1 MISILIAEATVC
13 DFKEALE
20 VKKPKSWL
28 KSVSAFANTAGGTLF
43 FGVDNS
49 HNVVG
54 LADPQKDA
62 EEISRL
68 IKERISPVPRFILT
82 AEQEYGKAV
91 LVLSIPKGT
100 HTPYYYKADGIRE
113 AYIRLGDESIVAP
126 DHILHELILDG
137 MNESFDALVSKYD
150 AKDFA
155 FSSLRARYR
164 KWTGK
169 SFDNSFLAS
178 FGLVEEDTDKL
189 TNAGVLIAD
198 ECPLRQSRLFCV
210 RWNGLTK
217 AGGLVDAIDSAEYTG
232 SLILLLENGMNF
244 IKRHNRMMW
253 RKAPTSRIEMPEY
266 AERSCLE
273 ALTNALIHRSYL
285 ELGSEVH
292 IDIFDDRLEITSP
305 GGMVSGKN
313 IQDLDLSKSIILKR
327 RNPVLADVFARL
339 GYMERQGS
347 GIKKIIEN
355 YELEVNY
362 SEDLKPEFFSD
373 SSQFSVILKNLNYG
387 KSIENLVIGSKNQ
400 AIKTENPAIEFQN
413 QAIEAAISK
422 MNANKNTKNKV
433 ISLFRAY
440 GNEGIFGRN
449 DIATLT
455 ATSYSSAGE
464 LIVKLKDSG
473 LITEVKGSGKGKYRF
488 KTIYDKNMKEDW
500 K

>member
-1 MISILIAEATVC
+1 MISTLISEATVC

-28 KSVSAFANTAGGTLF
+28 KSVCAFANTSGGTLF
-43 FGVDNS
+43 FGVDNA
-49 HNVVG
+49 HNIVG
-54 LADPQKDA
+54 LSDPQTDA
-62 EEISRL
+62 ENISRL
-68 IKERISPVPRFILT
+68 IKERISPIPRFILT

-113 AYIRLGDESIVAP
+113 AYIRLGDESIGAP

-137 MNESFDALVSKYD
+137 MNESFDSLVSKYD

-198 ECPLRQSRLFCV
+198 DCPLRQSRVFCV

-232 SLILLLENGMNF
+232 SLILLLEEGMNF

-292 IDIFDDRLEITSP
+292 IDIFDDRLEITYP

-313 IQDLDLSKSIILKR
+313 IQDFDLSKSIISKR

-355 YELEVNY
+355 YEVKVNY

-387 KSIENLVIGSKNQ
+387 KSLEELAIASGKVAIASQNVTIEDAINNLKV
-400 AIKTENPAIEFQN
+400 
-413 QAIEAAISK
+413 
-422 MNANKNTKNKV
+422 NKNTKNKV
-433 ISLFRAY
+433 LVLFHEFGY
-440 GNEGIFGRN
+440 EGIFGRK
-449 DIATLT
+449 DIALLT
-455 ATSYSSAGE
+455 GDSETAAGGLIKKIKDAD
-464 LIVKLKDSG
+464 LIV
-473 LITEVKGSGKGKYRF
+473 EVKGHGKGKYRF
-488 KTIYDKNMKEDW
+488 SENTL
-500 K
+500 

>member
-1 MISILIAEATVC
+1 MISTLIAEATVC

-28 KSVSAFANTAGGTLF
+28 KSISAFANTAGGTLF

-54 LADPQKDA
+54 LTDPQKDA
-62 EEISRL
+62 EDISRL
-68 IKERISPVPRFILT
+68 IKERISPAPRFILT

-91 LVLSIPKGT
+91 LVLSVPKGT

-113 AYIRLGDESIVAP
+113 AYIRFGGESIVAP

-137 MNESFDALVSKYD
+137 MNESFDALVSKYN
-150 AKDFA
+150 ANDFA
-155 FSSLRARYR
+155 FSSLRARY
-164 KWTGK
+164 KKHTGK
-169 SFDNSFLAS
+169 SFVDSFLVS
-178 FGLVEEDTDKL
+178 FGLVDEDTDKL
-189 TNAGVLIAD
+189 TNAGVIIAD
-198 ECPLRQSRLFCV
+198 ESPLRQSRLFCV

-217 AGGLVDAIDSAEYTG
+217 AGGLIDAIDSAEYTG
-232 SLILLLENGMNF
+232 SVILLLENGMNF

-313 IQDLDLSKSIILKR
+313 IQDLDLSKSIISKR

-355 YELEVNY
+355 YETEMNY
-362 SEDLKPEFFSD
+362 SEDRKPEFFSD

-387 KSIENLVIGSKNQ
+387 KSIENLVIDSKNQ
-400 AIKTENPAIEFQN
+400 AIKTENTAIESQNPAIET
-413 QAIEAAISK
+413 AISK
-422 MNANKNTKNKV
+422 MNANKNTRNKAV
-433 ISLFRAY
+433 VLFKAY
-440 GNEGIFGRN
+440 GTEGVFGRN
-449 DIATLT
+449 DIATLIS
-455 ATSYSSAGE
+455 TSYSSAGE
-464 LIVKLKDSG
+464 LIAKLKDSG
-473 LITEVKGSGKGKYRF
+473 LITEVKGQGKGKYKF
-488 KTIYDKNMKEDW
+488 NKDEPKNV
-500 K
+500 

>member
-1 MISILIAEATVC
+1 M
-13 DFKEALE
+13 
-20 VKKPKSWL
+20 
-28 KSVSAFANTAGGTLF
+28 
-43 FGVDNS
+43 
-49 HNVVG
+49 
-54 LADPQKDA
+54 
-62 EEISRL
+62 
-68 IKERISPVPRFILT
+68 
-82 AEQEYGKAV
+82 

-100 HTPYYYKADGIRE
+100 HTPYYYKANGIRE

-126 DHILHELILDG
+126 ARILHKLILDG
-137 MNESFDALVSKYD
+137 MNESFDALVIKYV

-155 FSSLRARYR
+155 LTKLRERYR
-164 KWTGK
+164 RWTGK
-169 SFDNSFLAS
+169 SFDDKFLAS
-178 FGLVEEDTDKL
+178 FGLVEEETNKL
-189 TNAGVLIAD
+189 TNASVLIAD
-198 ECPLRQSRLFCV
+198 DCPLRQSRLFCV

-217 AGGLVDAIDSAEYTG
+217 AGGLTDAIDSAEYTG

-313 IQDLDLSKSIILKR
+313 IQDLDLSKSIISKR

-413 QAIEAAISK
+413 QAIETAISK

-488 KTIYDKNMKEDW
+488 KTMYD
-500 K
+500 

>member
-1 MISILIAEATVC
+1 M
-13 DFKEALE
+13 
-20 VKKPKSWL
+20 
-28 KSVSAFANTAGGTLF
+28 
-43 FGVDNS
+43 
-49 HNVVG
+49 G
-54 LADPQKDA
+54 LSNPQKDA
-62 EEISRL
+62 EDISRL
-68 IKERISPVPRFILT
+68 IKERISPIPRFILT

-100 HTPYYYKADGIRE
+100 NTPYYYKADGIRE
-113 AYIRLGDESIVAP
+113 AIRLGDESIVAP

-137 MNESFDALVSKYD
+137 MNESFDSLISKYD

-169 SFDNSFLAS
+169 SFDDSFLVS
-178 FGLVEEDTDKL
+178 FGLVDEDTNKL

-198 ECPLRQSRLFCV
+198 DCPLRQSRLFCV

-232 SLILLLENGMNF
+232 SLILLLEEGMNF

-292 IDIFDDRLEITSP
+292 IDIFDNRLEIISP

-313 IQDLDLSKSIILKR
+313 IQDLDLSKSIISKR

-355 YELEVNY
+355 YETEVNY
-362 SEDLKPEFFSD
+362 SDELRPEFFSD

-387 KSIENLVIGSKNQ
+387 KSLEEVAIASEKV
-400 AIKTENPAIEFQN
+400 AIKPKNVTIEEAINRLEVN
-413 QAIEAAISK
+413 R
-422 MNANKNTKNKV
+422 NTKAKALR
-433 ISLFRAY
+433 LFQEFGY
-440 GNEGIFGRN
+440 EGTFGRK
-449 DIATLT
+449 DIASLT
-455 ATSYSSAGE
+455 GDSETAAG
-464 LIVKLKDSG
+464 G
-473 LITEVKGSGKGKYRF
+473 LIKKMKEADLIAEVKGYGKGKYRF
-488 KTIYDKNMKEDW
+488 LGNQI
-500 K
+500 

>member
-1 MISILIAEATVC
+1 
-13 DFKEALE
+13 
-20 VKKPKSWL
+20 
-28 KSVSAFANTAGGTLF
+28 
-43 FGVDNS
+43 
-49 HNVVG
+49 
-54 LADPQKDA
+54 
-62 EEISRL
+62 
-68 IKERISPVPRFILT
+68 
-82 AEQEYGKAV
+82 
-91 LVLSIPKGT
+91 
-100 HTPYYYKADGIRE
+100 
-113 AYIRLGDESIVAP
+113 
-126 DHILHELILDG
+126 

-244 IKRHNRMMW
+244 IKRRNRMMW

-313 IQDLDLSKSIILKR
+313 IQDLDLSKSIISKR

-387 KSIENLVIGSKNQ
+387 KSIENLVIDSKNQ
-400 AIKTENPAIEFQN
+400 AIKTENQAIEFKN
-413 QAIEAAISK
+413 QAIETAINK
-422 MNANKNTKNKV
+422 MNANKNTKNKA
-433 ISLFRAY
+433 ILLFKAY

-473 LITEVKGSGKGKYRF
+473 LITEVKGRGKGKYRF
-488 KTIYDKNMKEDW
+488 KTMCD
-500 K
+500 

>member
-1 MISILIAEATVC
+1 
-13 DFKEALE
+13 
-20 VKKPKSWL
+20 
-28 KSVSAFANTAGGTLF
+28 
-43 FGVDNS
+43 
-49 HNVVG
+49 
-54 LADPQKDA
+54 
-62 EEISRL
+62 
-68 IKERISPVPRFILT
+68 
-82 AEQEYGKAV
+82 
-91 LVLSIPKGT
+91 
-100 HTPYYYKADGIRE
+100 
-113 AYIRLGDESIVAP
+113 
-126 DHILHELILDG
+126 

-217 AGGLVDAIDSAEYTG
+217 AGGLVDAEYTG

-266 AERSCLE
+266 AERGCLE

-313 IQDLDLSKSIILKR
+313 IQDLDLSKSIISKR

-387 KSIENLVIGSKNQ
+387 KSIENLVIDSKNQ
-400 AIKTENPAIEFQN
+400 AIRLKTR
-413 QAIEAAISK
+413 
-422 MNANKNTKNKV
+422 
-433 ISLFRAY
+433 LLR
-440 GNEGIFGRN
+440 R
-449 DIATLT
+449 L
-455 ATSYSSAGE
+455 SA
-464 LIVKLKDSG
+464 K
-473 LITEVKGSGKGKYRF
+473 
-488 KTIYDKNMKEDW
+488 
-500 K
+500 

>member
-1 MISILIAEATVC
+1 MISTLIAEATVC

-28 KSVSAFANTAGGTLF
+28 KSVSAFANTAGGALF

-54 LADPQKDA
+54 LSDPQKDA
-62 EEISRL
+62 EDISRL

-169 SFDNSFLAS
+169 SFNNSFLAS

-285 ELGSEVH
+285 DLGSEVH
-292 IDIFDDRLEITSP
+292 VDIFDDRLEITSP

-313 IQDLDLSKSIILKR
+313 IQDLDLSKSIISKR

-355 YELEVNY
+355 YEVEVNY

-387 KSIENLVIGSKNQ
+387 KSLEEVAIASEKVAIESKNVTIEE
-400 AIKTENPAIEFQN
+400 AINRLEV
-413 QAIEAAISK
+413 
-422 MNANKNTKNKV
+422 NKNTKAKALR
-433 ISLFRAY
+433 LFQEFGY
-440 GNEGIFGRN
+440 KGVFGRK
-449 DIATLT
+449 DIASLT
-455 ATSYSSAGE
+455 GDSETAAG
-464 LIVKLKDSG
+464 G
-473 LITEVKGSGKGKYRF
+473 LIKKMKEADLIAEVKGYGKGKYRF
-488 KTIYDKNMKEDW
+488 LGNQI
-500 K
+500 

>member
-1 MISILIAEATVC
+1 MISTLIAEATTC

-54 LADPQKDA
+54 LTDPQKDA
-62 EEISRL
+62 EDISRL
-68 IKERISPVPRFILT
+68 IKERISPTPRFILT
-82 AEQEYGKAV
+82 TEQEYGKDV
-91 LVLSIPKGT
+91 LVLSVPKGT

-155 FSSLRARYR
+155 FSSLRARY
-164 KWTGK
+164 KKHTGK
-169 SFDNSFLAS
+169 SFDDSFLIS
-178 FGLVEEDTDKL
+178 FGLVDEDTDKL
-189 TNAGVLIAD
+189 TNGGVIIAD

-217 AGGLVDAIDSAEYTG
+217 AGGLIDAIDSAEYTG
-232 SLILLLENGMNF
+232 SVILLLENGMNF

-292 IDIFDDRLEITSP
+292 IDVFDDRLEITSP

-313 IQDLDLSKSIILKR
+313 IQDLDLSKSIISKR

-355 YELEVNY
+355 YETEANY
-362 SEDLKPEFFSD
+362 SEDRKPEFFSD

-387 KSIENLVIGSKNQ
+387 KSLEEVAITSEKVAIAPQNVTIEDAINNLEV
-400 AIKTENPAIEFQN
+400 
-413 QAIEAAISK
+413 
-422 MNANKNTKNKV
+422 NKNTKNK
-433 ISLFRAY
+433 ILFLFHEFGY
-440 GNEGIFGRN
+440 EGVFGRK
-449 DIATLT
+449 DIASLT
-455 ATSYSSAGE
+455 GDSQTAAG
-464 LIVKLKDSG
+464 G
-473 LITEVKGSGKGKYRF
+473 LIKKIKEANLIADVKGYGKGKYKF
-488 KTIYDKNMKEDW
+488 IKDAQDVLTPLK
-500 K
+500 

>member
-1 MISILIAEATVC
+1 M
-13 DFKEALE
+13 
-20 VKKPKSWL
+20 
-28 KSVSAFANTAGGTLF
+28 
-43 FGVDNS
+43 
-49 HNVVG
+49 VG

-62 EEISRL
+62 EDISRL
-68 IKERISPVPRFILT
+68 IKERISPIPRFILT
-82 AEQEYGKAV
+82 PEIDEGKPI
-91 LVLSIPKGT
+91 LLLSVPKGT

-137 MNESFDALVSKYD
+137 MNESFDSLVSKYD

-169 SFDNSFLAS
+169 SFDDSFLVS
-178 FGLVEEDTDKL
+178 FGLVEEGTNKL

-198 ECPLRQSRLFCV
+198 DCPLRQSRLFCV

-232 SLILLLENGMNF
+232 SLILLLANGMNF
-244 IKRHNRMMW
+244 IKQNNRMMW
-253 RKAPTSRIEMPEY
+253 KKTPTSRIEMPEY

-292 IDIFDDRLEITSP
+292 VDIFDDRLEITSP

-313 IQDLDLSKSIILKR
+313 IQDLDLSKSIISKR

-355 YELEVNY
+355 YESEHNY
-362 SEDLKPEFFSD
+362 SSDLKPEFFSD
-373 SSQFSVILKNLNYG
+373 SSQFSVVLKNLNYG
-387 KSIENLVIGSKNQ
+387 KSIEKL
-400 AIKTENPAIEFQN
+400 AIASEKLAIDPQNVAIED
-413 QAIEAAISK
+413 AINSMK
-422 MNANKNTKNKV
+422 ANKNTKSKALM
-433 ISLFRAY
+433 LFREFGY
-440 GNEGIFGRN
+440 EGIFGRQ
-449 DIATLT
+449 DVASLT
-455 ATSYSSAGE
+455 GESQTAAG
-464 LIVKLKDSG
+464 G
-473 LITEVKGSGKGKYRF
+473 LITKLKESGIINLIEGYGKGKYRF
-488 KTIYDKNMKEDW
+488 SENQIYQQSKQD
-500 K
+500 

>member
-1 MISILIAEATVC
+1 MSNVLLPIIKKPKENQMISTLIAEATVC

-54 LADPQKDA
+54 LTDPQKDA
-62 EEISRL
+62 EDISRL
-68 IKERISPVPRFILT
+68 IKERISPTPRFILT

-91 LVLSIPKGT
+91 LVLSIPRGT

-113 AYIRLGDESIVAP
+113 AYIRLGDESVVAP

-169 SFDNSFLAS
+169 SFDDSFLAS
-178 FGLVEEDTDKL
+178 FGLIDEDTNKL

-198 ECPLRQSRLFCV
+198 DCPLRQSRVFCV

-266 AERSCLE
+266 ADRSCLE

-285 ELGSEVH
+285 EIGSEVH

-313 IQDLDLSKSIILKR
+313 IQDLDLSKSLISKR
-327 RNPVLADVFARL
+327 RNPVLADIFARL

-355 YELEVNY
+355 YEVEVNY
-362 SEDLKPEFFSD
+362 SEDLKPEFYSD
-373 SSQFSVILKNLNYG
+373 SSQFTVILKNLNYG
-387 KSIENLVIGSKNQ
+387 KSIEDLVIDSKNP
-400 AIKTENPAIEFQN
+400 AIEAENPAIEAEN
-413 QAIEAAISK
+413 PAIEAENPAIEAAINK
-422 MNANKNTKNKV
+422 MNVNKNTKNKAMA
-433 ISLFRAY
+433 LFKAY
-440 GNEGIFGRN
+440 GNEGVFGRN
-449 DIATLT
+449 DIATVT
-455 ATSYSSAGE
+455 ETSYSSAGYCM
-464 LIVKLKDSG
+464 V
-473 LITEVKGSGKGKYRF
+473 
-488 KTIYDKNMKEDW
+488 
-500 K
+500 

>member
-1 MISILIAEATVC
+1 MISTLIAEATVC

-54 LADPQKDA
+54 LTDPQKDA
-62 EEISRL
+62 EDISRL
-68 IKERISPVPRFILT
+68 IKERISPTPRFILT

-91 LVLSIPKGT
+91 LVLSVPRGT

-169 SFDNSFLAS
+169 SFDDSFLAS
-178 FGLVEEDTDKL
+178 FGLVEEDTNKL

-198 ECPLRQSRLFCV
+198 DCPLRQSRVFCV

-292 IDIFDDRLEITSP
+292 VDIFDDRLEITSP

-313 IQDLDLSKSIILKR
+313 IQDLDLSKSIISKR

-355 YELEVNY
+355 YEVEVNY
-362 SEDLKPEFFSD
+362 NEDLKPEFFSD

-387 KSIENLVIGSKNQ
+387 KSIEDLVIDSKNP
-400 AIKTENPAIEFQN
+400 AIEAENPAIEAEN
-413 QAIEAAISK
+413 PAIEAENPAIEAENPAIEAKSIK
-422 MNANKNTKNKV
+422 
-433 ISLFRAY
+433 
-440 GNEGIFGRN
+440 
-449 DIATLT
+449 
-455 ATSYSSAGE
+455 
-464 LIVKLKDSG
+464 
-473 LITEVKGSGKGKYRF
+473 
-488 KTIYDKNMKEDW
+488 
-500 K
+500 

>member
-1 MISILIAEATVC
+1 
-13 DFKEALE
+13 
-20 VKKPKSWL
+20 
-28 KSVSAFANTAGGTLF
+28 
-43 FGVDNS
+43 
-49 HNVVG
+49 
-54 LADPQKDA
+54 
-62 EEISRL
+62 
-68 IKERISPVPRFILT
+68 
-82 AEQEYGKAV
+82 
-91 LVLSIPKGT
+91 
-100 HTPYYYKADGIRE
+100 
-113 AYIRLGDESIVAP
+113 
-126 DHILHELILDG
+126 

-244 IKRHNRMMW
+244 IKRRNRMMW

-313 IQDLDLSKSIILKR
+313 IQDLDLSKSIISKR

-373 SSQFSVILKNLNYG
+373 SS
-387 KSIENLVIGSKNQ
+387 
-400 AIKTENPAIEFQN
+400 
-413 QAIEAAISK
+413 
-422 MNANKNTKNKV
+422 
-433 ISLFRAY
+433 
-440 GNEGIFGRN
+440 
-449 DIATLT
+449 
-455 ATSYSSAGE
+455 
-464 LIVKLKDSG
+464 
-473 LITEVKGSGKGKYRF
+473 
-488 KTIYDKNMKEDW
+488 
-500 K
+500 

>member
-1 MISILIAEATVC
+1 MISTLIAEATIC

-54 LADPQKDA
+54 LTDPQKDA

-68 IKERISPVPRFILT
+68 IKERISPIPRFILT

-100 HTPYYYKADGIRE
+100 HTPYYCKADGIRE

-150 AKDFA
+150 VKDFA
-155 FSSLRARYR
+155 FSKLRERYR
-164 KWTGK
+164 RWTGK
-169 SFDNSFLAS
+169 SFDDKFLAS
-178 FGLVEEDTDKL
+178 FGLVEEETNKL

-198 ECPLRQSRLFCV
+198 DCPLRQSRLFCV

-217 AGGLVDAIDSAEYTG
+217 AGGLVDAIDSAEYIG

-253 RKAPTSRIEMPEY
+253 RKAPASRIEMPEY

-327 RNPVLADVFARL
+327 RNPVLADVFTRL

-362 SEDLKPEFFSD
+362 SEDLKPEFYSD
-373 SSQFSVILKNLNYG
+373 SSQFSAILKNLNYG
-387 KSIENLVIGSKNQ
+387 KSLEEVASESKNVTIEE
-400 AIKTENPAIEFQN
+400 AINRLEV
-413 QAIEAAISK
+413 
-422 MNANKNTKNKV
+422 NKNTKAKALR
-433 ISLFRAY
+433 LFQEFGY
-440 GNEGIFGRN
+440 EGIFGRK
-449 DIATLT
+449 DIASLT
-455 ATSYSSAGE
+455 GDSQTAAG
-464 LIVKLKDSG
+464 G
-473 LITEVKGSGKGKYRF
+473 LIKKMKEADLIAEVTGYGKGKYRF
-488 KTIYDKNMKEDW
+488 FGKRE
-500 K
+500 

>member
-1 MISILIAEATVC
+1 MISTLIAEATVC

-62 EEISRL
+62 EDISRL
-68 IKERISPVPRFILT
+68 IKERISPTPRFILT

-91 LVLSIPKGT
+91 LVLSIPRGT

-169 SFDNSFLAS
+169 SFDDSFLAS
-178 FGLVEEDTDKL
+178 FGLVEEDTNKL
-189 TNAGVLIAD
+189 TNAGILIAD
-198 ECPLRQSRLFCV
+198 DCPLRQSRIFCV

-266 AERSCLE
+266 ADRSCLE

-292 IDIFDDRLEITSP
+292 VDIFDDRLEITSP

-313 IQDLDLSKSIILKR
+313 IQDLDLSKSIISKR

-355 YELEVNY
+355 YELEANY
-362 SEDLKPEFFSD
+362 SEDRKPEFFSD

-387 KSIENLVIGSKNQ
+387 KSIEDLVIDSKNP
-400 AIKTENPAIEFQN
+400 AIEAENPAIEAEN
-413 QAIEAAISK
+413 PAIEAAINK
-422 MNANKNTKNKV
+422 MNVNKTTKNKAMA
-433 ISLFRAY
+433 LFKAY
-440 GNEGIFGRN
+440 GNEGVFGRN
-449 DIATLT
+449 DIATVT
-455 ATSYSSAGE
+455 ETSYSSAGD
-464 LIVKLKDSG
+464 LIVKLKEAD
-473 LITEVKGSGKGKYRF
+473 LIVEVKGYGKGKYKFIKRLES
-488 KTIYDKNMKEDW
+488 N
-500 K
+500 

>member
-1 MISILIAEATVC
+1 M
-13 DFKEALE
+13 
-20 VKKPKSWL
+20 
-28 KSVSAFANTAGGTLF
+28 
-43 FGVDNS
+43 
-49 HNVVG
+49 
-54 LADPQKDA
+54 
-62 EEISRL
+62 
-68 IKERISPVPRFILT
+68 
-82 AEQEYGKAV
+82 
-91 LVLSIPKGT
+91 
-100 HTPYYYKADGIRE
+100 
-113 AYIRLGDESIVAP
+113 
-126 DHILHELILDG
+126 
-137 MNESFDALVSKYD
+137 
-150 AKDFA
+150 
-155 FSSLRARYR
+155 
-164 KWTGK
+164 
-169 SFDNSFLAS
+169 
-178 FGLVEEDTDKL
+178 
-189 TNAGVLIAD
+189 
-198 ECPLRQSRLFCV
+198 

-244 IKRHNRMMW
+244 IKRRNRMMW

-313 IQDLDLSKSIILKR
+313 IQDLDLSKSIISKR

-387 KSIENLVIGSKNQ
+387 KSIENLVIDSKNQ
-400 AIKTENPAIEFQN
+400 AIET
-413 QAIEAAISK
+413 AISK
-422 MNANKNTKNKV
+422 MNANKNTKNKA
-433 ISLFRAY
+433 ILLFKAY

-473 LITEVKGSGKGKYRF
+473 LITEVKGRGKGKYRF
-488 KTIYDKNMKEDW
+488 KTMCD
-500 K
+500 